1 VPGQGSIADHL
12 TSWEKLVTNVDA
24 DQAELPDLSP
34 YRDPLSDTLEEAKA
48 RNARIQALIGIKQQ
62 EVKDLREDL
71 RTGRFYAAKLRASL
85 KAHYGY
91 QSERLR
97 KYGIRPVSTR
107 KRPPGESEEP
117 APPVPEL
124 PEGPEIEAAP
134 ETAEAPKPEGPA
146 TAPPKK
152 PGF

>member
-1 VPGQGSIADHL
+1 MPGQGSIADQL
-12 TSWEKLVTNVDA
+12 TGWEKLVTNVDA
-24 DQAELPDLSP
+24 DEAELPDLSA
-34 YRDPLSDTLEEAKA
+34 YRDPLRDILEEGKA
-48 RNARIQALIGIKQQ
+48 RNARIQFLIGTKQQ

-117 APPVPEL
+117 APPEV
-124 PEGPEIEAAP
+124 PEIEAAP

-146 TAPPKK
+146 TAPPNK